1 MPLPGV
7 LIRQATVDDLHELFR
22 VHEASVHGLCGV
34 AYSAQHIELWFEDRT
49 PEIYR
54 PLLTHGQILVAEL
67 EGRIVGFVGAEP
79 GEVVSLFVIPELV
92 GQGLGRALFELGL
105 SFARDS
111 FDGPITVLATKN
123 AVAFYRRFGF
133 EPIEEG
139 AFVRGQIG
147 LEYPVVKMVLN
158 SDNIGLHA
166 DPTRNA

>member
-1 MPLPGV
+1 
-7 LIRQATVDDLHELFR
+7 
-22 VHEASVHGLCGV
+22 
-34 AYSAQHIELWFEDRT
+34 
-49 PEIYR
+49 
-54 PLLTHGQILVAEL
+54 
-67 EGRIVGFVGAEP
+67 
-79 GEVVSLFVIPELV
+79 
-92 GQGLGRALFELGL
+92 
-105 SFARDS
+105 
-111 FDGPITVLATKN
+111 VLATKN